1 MFDCKTKTHQQC
13 VFPFESDSK
22 KYHSCSNEVGF
33 GGQLH
38 CAIDDKSLS
47 FGVCGSDCPGGTKNS
62 YSYKLFVL
70 MQNFILLKFVVM
82 IMVFAIFL
90 VVSIALH
97 AELYAKWDL
106 KEINARHVKEDF
118 TLATV
123 SQMVKLIQ
131 LLVWVQH
138 VKVSI
143 STLSLTSFR

>member
-70 MQNFILLKFVVM
+70 MQNFILKKVCRNDYGLCN
-82 IMVFAIFL
+82 IFGG
-90 VVSIALH
+90 VNCSSCGTVCKMGFEGNQCQTCQRGFYVSNGVTNGEVDSVTGVGPTCEGIH
-97 AELYAKWDL
+97 FY
-106 KEINARHVKEDF
+106 
-118 TLATV
+118 T
-123 SQMVKLIQ
+123 
-131 LLVWVQH
+131 
-138 VKVSI
+138 
-143 STLSLTSFR
+143 